1 MVAIAGLAAV
11 LDVVVSPGDHEEQL
25 GHTLA
30 TVLTCEVL
38 ILNVL
43 PLPGQKK
50 QY

>member
-1 MVAIAGLAAV
+1 MVAIARLAAV

-25 GHTLA
+25 GDTLI
-30 TVLTCEVL
+30 TVLTGEVL

-43 PLPGQKK
+43 ALPEQKR